1 MQSNA
6 KYSYTTAFG
15 SRHKM
20 KQCKFNRIRCF
31 PSNNTIKKNINKL
44 KQHQQQEQHG
54 QKIEKSTRKW
64 SVDLGIWLS
73 ACRFVFGFGCGYAPR
88 VSNVRAFSV
97 RLFLFVFIF
106 WQTTKIVILINI
118 TCRCRTPNIHT
129 IFVCVFTLFAFS
141 KHTNACRHAP
151 LPIYTYHLTDHCIVS
166 LSQKNLL
173 ILCCLAFRFSCNYR
187 GAKNKQWQTTCVP
200 QAHSCPMANSIRTIT
215 FHTDTHHTIAV
226 MLMIYVSDRVSVCA
240 MCASANGNSV
250 TQFLI
255 GTTIE

>member
-1 MQSNA
+1 
-6 KYSYTTAFG
+6 
-15 SRHKM
+15 M

-31 PSNNTIKKNINKL
+31 PSNNTIKKK
-44 KQHQQQEQHG
+44 HQQA
-54 QKIEKSTRKW
+54 KTTSTAGTTRAKNW
-64 SVDLGIWLS
+64 KVNEEMISWFGFLTVCLS
-73 ACRFVFGFGCGYAPR
+73 IRVWFGCGYAPR

-106 WQTTKIVILINI
+106 WQTTKIVILISI

-166 LSQKNLL
+166 LSQKNLI

-240 MCASANGNSV
+240 MCASANGNSD